1 MIDKENKIEVF
12 FNELSDAMDIENIKL
27 TKDTKLSEI
36 PWDSL
41 AIISTI
47 AIFDSVFDVVLKVDS
62 LSTCNT
68 LGDIIELVK
77 EKK

>member
-1 MIDKENKIEVF
+1 MIDKENKKEVF
-12 FNELSDAMDIENIKL
+12 FNELSDAIDIENIKL

-47 AIFDSVFDVVLKVDS
+47 AICDSIFEVVLKVES

-68 LGDIIELVK
+68 LGDNIEFIN
-77 EKK
+77 KKI